1 VTYDPRQPAYRLH
14 TLVAALDAAA
24 DEMLRAAHGTSYARF
39 LTLVT
44 VQALGTPTQA
54 ELAAAQEVSAP
65 AASRMVRTLSEAG
78 LLTAARTPGTGNRS
92 ALTLTPAGERLVAD
106 GGALLEDAF
115 GRLLEAGGVTV
126 DQVRAVTDPLL
137 QVLRPETA

>member
-1 VTYDPRQPAYRLH
+1 
-14 TLVAALDAAA
+14 
-24 DEMLRAAHGTSYARF
+24 M
-39 LTLVT
+39 
-44 VQALGTPTQA
+44 
-54 ELAAAQEVSAP
+54 
-65 AASRMVRTLSEAG
+65 
-78 LLTAARTPGTGNRS
+78 
-92 ALTLTPAGERLVAD
+92 AD